1 MAKVEDTIKA
11 LRCQSTAQAKCE
23 REACPYWRRLSDEE
37 VAAFRK
43 SLGSSYVPEDYLN
56 TCDAERCF
64 MEAADT
70 LERMRWIPVEDETPP
85 AGEVVFVSMGNML
98 AAGWY
103 VGPDE
108 WFNIL
113 SQKVEDV
120 AWTHWMHIPD
130 GPEET
135 SDANH
140 D

>member
-1 MAKVEDTIKA
+1 MTKIEDTIKA
-11 LRCQSTAQAKCE
+11 LRCFTTLDHGCDESCAYRLKRRQDGIYNVCE
-23 REACPYWRRLSDEE
+23 SQTVMRD
-37 VAAFRK
+37 
-43 SLGSSYVPEDYLN
+43 
-56 TCDAERCF
+56 
-64 MEAADT
+64 AADA

-85 AGEVVFVSMGNML
+85 VGEVVFVSMGNML

-113 SQKVEDV
+113 SKKIENV

-130 GPEET
+130 GPQET
-135 SDANH
+135 SH